1 MGKLLSGLFLALITL
16 SVSAAPAGYREG
28 VDFKQL
34 KQSLPVVVTPDKI
47 EIDTVFWYGCSHC
60 FDLAR
65 MQENWK
71 EKLGTDVD
79 TSDVPVIFG
88 KPWQAHAQLFYALE
102 DLKLLDKA
110 HFAVF
115 DAVQKQGRR
124 LDNEKDMAAFLKER
138 YGVNEADFE
147 RAYDSFGVRNQT
159 QKASAIT
166 RGAQLTG
173 VPAIIVN
180 NRYLVDPAMA
190 GGLENMLKVTEYL
203 IEKIRAEKE
212 AAGKAE
218 KLEKAVST
226 VSVPADG

>member
-1 MGKLLSGLFLALITL
+1 MGKQLSGLFLALIAL
-16 SVSAAPAGYREG
+16 SVSAVPVEYREG
-28 VDFKQL
+28 VNFKEL
-34 KQSLPVVVTPDKI
+34 KQPLPAVATPEKI

-60 FDLAR
+60 FDLAKI
-65 MQENWK
+65 QESWK
-71 EKLGTDVD
+71 DKLGKDVD
-79 TSDVPVIFG
+79 TSEVPVIFG

-138 YGVNEADFE
+138 YGVKETDFG
-147 RAYDSFGVRNQT
+147 RSYDSFGVRNQT

-173 VPAIIVN
+173 VPVIIVD
-180 NRYLVDPAMA
+180 NRYLVDPNMA
-190 GGLENMLKVTEYL
+190 GGLENMLKVTDFL
-203 IEKIRAEKE
+203 IDKIRGEKE
-212 AAGKAE
+212 AAGKVE
-218 KLEKAVST
+218 KKVT
-226 VSVPADG
+226 VAPAPAGG